1 MPGSYAS
8 GAAAASIALKTGT
21 GTGIFTIWRAVHP
34 EKRSRLFGAHDEPE
48 DIILAPRYTISTRIR
63 SPLLNLNERK
73 LDVRPKSS
81 LNPSRT
87 SSPAARSLLPSTYL
101 HRDSFEFAVDDD
113 RSDEEE
119 EVDFYDNE
127 PDKKF
132 THKSIKRAI
141 PAKVDEENGWTDL
154 MRGGKAVGPRS
165 RWLPSLE
172 GSTNGYAPQGL
183 VANQHD
189 QQDEKTSRRSI
200 YACPDAYEEREQEPQ
215 FVARWK
221 SCYWSHQEQ
230 WRFSMPSDT
239 PVCVADAK
247 PADCDDA
254 TDGERVAFYGW
265 EGRVRDGT
273 DLEYIDSPRLRVR
286 LTKARSAERAEKG
299 MAFMEPVPQL

>member
-81 LNPSRT
+81 LSPSRT

-113 RSDEEE
+113 RSDKEE

-154 MRGGKAVGPRS
+154 MHGGKAVGPRS

-183 VANQHD
+183 VAVQEDGSKANT
-189 QQDEKTSRRSI
+189 TSKMRRQAEDPYTPAPTRMRRANRNRSSSRAGSPVTSPTKSSGGSQCQAI
-200 YACPDAYEEREQEPQ
+200 SPSVLRMRSTPSVMTPQ
-215 FVARWK
+215 MESALHFTA
-221 SCYWSHQEQ
+221 
-230 WRFSMPSDT
+230 
-239 PVCVADAK
+239 
-247 PADCDDA
+247 
-254 TDGERVAFYGW
+254 
-265 EGRVRDGT
+265 GRVECEMVQIWNT
-273 DLEYIDSPRLRVR
+273 LIL
-286 LTKARSAERAEKG
+286 
-299 MAFMEPVPQL
+299 PV